1 MRKLR
6 WVLFV
11 FLVLACSTAVW
22 AAIVTLR
29 FDELP
34 FQPVDGLSFSGVT
47 FGFTVAGVPSTD
59 AHYNSFGPG
68 IITYVQD
75 PSLEGDATGT
85 LSLDF
90 DVPTPVLQFGVAIS
104 ATGAFA
110 RGFSVNYR
118 LANVAGLGAS
128 FSSQAWAFTLHGAPP
143 VLSAIAGGMGVGHPH
158 ICTLLDIPTE
168 AARFS
173 PTRFP

>member
-110 RGFSVNYR
+110 RGFSVELFDPN
-118 LANVAGLGAS
+118 LVSIGVFDVATASIVS
-128 FSSQAWAFTLHGAPP
+128 FSESRFSYQGPP
-143 VLSAIAGGMGVGHPH
+143 VQRG
-158 ICTLLDIPTE
+158 
-168 AARFS
+168 R
-173 PTRFP
+173 